1 MHSEFKFDD
10 MGAVVLIS
18 HVPKRQ
24 VDGMLYRA
32 HKHYFRSEPSVFA
45 DMFAVYP
52 PQLVKVDEEQQV
64 KGTTDESAIEI
75 PGVAPIEFEALLRFF
90 YSS

>member
-1 MHSEFKFDD
+1 
-10 MGAVVLIS
+10 
-18 HVPKRQ
+18 
-24 VDGMLYRA
+24 MLYRV

-45 DMFAVYP
+45 KMFVVCT
-52 PQLVKVDEEQQV
+52 PQLVEVDGEQQV

-75 PGVAPIEFEALLRFF
+75 PGVTPTEFEALLRFF